1 MHLIRM
7 LLLLAG
13 LATLAAC
20 GDSKFKT
27 YKGPEVTQVYV
38 NKTAR
43 KMYLLHHSKVLE
55 SYDIALGFAP
65 QGHKQFEGDGRTP
78 EGVYYIDRRNPNS
91 AYHLSVGI
99 SYPNP
104 YDREAARAVGKSPGG
119 DIFIHG
125 QAGKAKGM
133 PPDWTAGC
141 IAVKDKEI
149 EDIYAMLRDGTPIII
164 AP

>member
-1 MHLIRM
+1 MRIIRT

-13 LATLAAC
+13 LASLAAC

-27 YKGPEVTQVYV
+27 YDGPEVTQVYV

-43 KMYLLHHSKVLE
+43 KMYLLHHKQVLE

-65 QGHKQFEGDGRTP
+65 QGHKQVEGDGRTP
-78 EGVYYIDRRNPNS
+78 EGMYYIDRRNPNS
-91 AYHLSVGI
+91 AYHLSIGI

-104 YDREAARAVGKSPGG
+104 YDRQAAKAIGKQPGG

-125 QAGKAKGM
+125 QAGKNKGA

-141 IAVKDKEI
+141 IAVEDEEI
-149 EDIYAMLRDGTPIII
+149 EAIYAMVRDGTPIYIT
-164 AP
+164 P